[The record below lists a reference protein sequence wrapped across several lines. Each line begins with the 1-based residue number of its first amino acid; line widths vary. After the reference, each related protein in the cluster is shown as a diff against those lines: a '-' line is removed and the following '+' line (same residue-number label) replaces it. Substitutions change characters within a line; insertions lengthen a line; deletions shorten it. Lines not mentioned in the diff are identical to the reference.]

1 MIPVV
6 GFLMDKVDARKVI
19 LFGLFA
25 SAAAMWHFTSLNL
38 EADFYTLAMA
48 RVIQSFSIAFLAV
61 SINTAAYH
69 DIPAGKNNNASALLN
84 LARNVGASLG
94 IALTTTLV
102 FQRTQVHVNDL
113 SYHASNYNPNF
124 VESINKIMLALKEQ
138 GLTAFQ
144 AKNLS
149 FEMMWDILIKQ
160 ASMQAVLDAYWF
172 FLLLFLFVAPLVF
185 LLKAKRAGNGST
197 ATH

>member
-1 MIPVV
+1 
-6 GFLMDKVDARKVI
+6 
-19 LFGLFA
+19 
-25 SAAAMWHFTSLNL
+25 
-38 EADFYTLAMA
+38 
-48 RVIQSFSIAFLAV
+48 
-61 SINTAAYH
+61 
-69 DIPAGKNNNASALLN
+69 
-84 LARNVGASLG
+84 
-94 IALTTTLV
+94 
-102 FQRTQVHVNDL
+102 
-113 SYHASNYNPNF
+113 
-124 VESINKIMLALKEQ
+124 MLALKEQ

-172 FLLLFLFVAPLVF
+172 FLLLFLIVAPLVF